1 MKNFRRC
8 DIKMDPSQPLLNP
21 KTAEEWFSLF
31 SKRPTYEYQGGVM
44 LVENT
49 RITVSKRQK

>member
-1 MKNFRRC
+1 
-8 DIKMDPSQPLLNP
+8 MDPSQPLLNP